1 MASSR
6 NGDHSL
12 LSSRANA
19 VVAHQIPAAKTYG
32 HRLAAQTRDGRAG
45 PLRVDMQV
53 RLARIAAVTDETEHV
68 AALRER
74 QPDNALE
81 DDRQRA
87 DRHGRHAASYEVRFS
102 FQGHLGSLASAPDCP
117 VRRDGKAVM
126 SGILAG
132 VETVPEGDDIAYRG
146 VLRLEV
152 DLDLCE
158 VARRRG
164 RRASSE
170 RRPTAPAG
178 RRQTTKN

>member
-1 MASSR
+1 MRTTA
-6 NGDHSL
+6 L
-12 LSSRANA
+12 ILA
-19 VVAHQIPAAKTYG
+19 VAA
-32 HRLAAQTRDGRAG
+32 A
-45 PLRVDMQV
+45 
-53 RLARIAAVTDETEHV
+53 AAVSARQG
-68 AALRER
+68 AAV
-74 QPDNALE
+74 PAN
-81 DDRQRA
+81 
-87 DRHGRHAASYEVRFS
+87 AASYEVRFS

-146 VLRLEV
+146 VLRLAV
-152 DLDLCE
+152 ALDLCD